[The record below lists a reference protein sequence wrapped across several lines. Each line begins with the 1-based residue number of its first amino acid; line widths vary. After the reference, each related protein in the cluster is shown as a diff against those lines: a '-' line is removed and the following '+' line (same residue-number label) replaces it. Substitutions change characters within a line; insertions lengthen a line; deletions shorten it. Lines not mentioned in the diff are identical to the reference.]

1 MSDNLNKSEIT
12 NAENDGLVLDNEMS
26 NKRNNGKTPILGI
39 VISFVFAV
47 AFAFFCTNDVFSKTK
62 TPVEAYRVYLKGES
76 IGLIDSENKLYDYIN
91 KMQQS
96 LKEKYNVD
104 KVYVPS
110 DINVVKDVTYE
121 DNLQSI
127 SNIYN
132 IINQKSP
139 FTIKGYI
146 AVIDKTNATEYV
158 DDSLTEED
166 KQTEKEKIVNVNLLN
181 KDTFRNAAKKVM
193 LSFVTE
199 DEFDDYNN
207 DTQKPIVDQGEII
220 ENLYIDAK
228 IDFKEAYLPVN
239 EKIYTSEEELTE
251 YLLFGSNE
259 NMSSYTVKDGD
270 TLETIAENNK
280 MNINE
285 LLIANANLGDENALL
300 HVGQRLTVGVL
311 NPVFSTI
318 EVTNRVEDQAIKYK
332 TEYKYDNTKVMGYQK
347 IETKGSSGTTRVT
360 QKVKSI
366 NGVIVQAVIT
376 NKEVI
381 KPVVNEVVIKGG
393 RQAAITSAGNWG
405 WPCNIPYVKTSDWG
419 WRWGRMHNGVDLYP
433 SGGYGSPIYAA
444 KDGIVTEVKYNSS
457 LGNYVEINHQNGYY
471 TRYLHMAKLS
481 PYVKVGQAVKM
492 GQTIGDV
499 GNSGASQG
507 THLHFEIWNG
517 KPYSNGAQS
526 FNPLRFY

>member
-1 MSDNLNKSEIT
+1 MNDNLLTKKNPNK
-12 NAENDGLVLDNEMS
+12 MS
-26 NKRNNGKTPILGI
+26 ILGI
-39 VISFVFAV
+39 VFSFVLAL
-47 AFAFFCTNDVFSKTK
+47 AIAFFYTNDVFSKTQ
-62 TPVEAYRVYLKGES
+62 TPIEAYRVYLKGES
-76 IGLIDSENKLYDYIN
+76 LGLIKSDEELYDYIN

-96 LKEKYNVD
+96 IKDKYNVS

-110 DINVVKDVTYE
+110 DINVEKDVTYE
-121 DNLQSI
+121 DNISSI
-127 SNIYN
+127 ESIYN
-132 IINQKSP
+132 LIDKKSP

-146 AVIDKTNATEYV
+146 AIIDKTNSTEYV
-158 DDSLTEED
+158 DDSIPEEELN
-166 KQTEKEKIVNVNLLN
+166 KEKEKIINVRILD
-181 KDTFRNAAKKVM
+181 KDVFRASAKKVM

-199 DEFDDYNN
+199 EEYNN
-207 DTQKPIVDQGEII
+207 YDNGLQSEIVDTGEII

-251 YLLFGSNE
+251 YLLFGSTD
-259 NMSSYTVKDGD
+259 NMSTYKVKEGD
-270 TLETIAENNK
+270 TLESVASKNK
-280 MNINE
+280 MNVNE
-285 LLIANANLGDENALL
+285 ILIANANLGSETALL
-300 HVGQRLTVGVL
+300 YEGQKLTVGVL
-311 NPVFSTI
+311 NPVFSTV
-318 EVTNRVEDQAIKYK
+318 EVTNRVQDQKINYK
-332 TEYKYDNTKVMGYQK
+332 TEYEYDNTKMMGYQK
-347 IETKGSSGTTRVT
+347 IKTKGSDGTTRVS
-360 QKVKSI
+360 QKIKSI
-366 NGVIVQAVIT
+366 NGEIVQAVIT

-405 WPCNIPYVKTSDWG
+405 WPCNIPYIKTSDWG

-433 SGGYGSPIYAA
+433 SGGYNSPIYAA

-471 TRYLHMAKLS
+471 SRYLHMARLS
-481 PYVKVGQAVKM
+481 PYVKVGQSVKM

-507 THLHFEIWNG
+507 THLHFEIWRG
-517 KPYSNGAQS
+517 KPYAAGSES